1 MTSVSSMEFWWFLNL
16 RATLIAL
23 LLILF
28 FHLSKKFYSKFLPSS
43 STRRLPSSSSSST
56 SSSTPDSQSRI
67 PEIVSDSDLKFLIDN
82 LDEKLN
88 EDEKWENVIDKKTNF
103 LSYNAKCCRPK
114 DKPLK
119 YLSTTVFDSC
129 SPELLRD
136 FYMDNDYRKQWD
148 KTVIDHVQLQVDT
161 TNGIEI
167 GRTVKKFPLLTP
179 REYVLA
185 WRLWEGKDRT
195 FYCFTKPL
203 LCSGMIV
210 GIRNGGVPLS
220 LGSKPVA
227 GRDASEI
234 IMFHQEDAGLN
245 VEMAKLA
252 FSKGIWSYV
261 CKMDNAL
268 RKYFATNRPLTAP
281 SVSSVTL
288 IQKVPPELDMISGN
302 TLPAVSA
309 SMPTLEPVNGEP
321 REKRLSRIPSRRTVA
336 KSLLVAGGVL
346 CLSRGHASLGAKVA
360 VAFILTKLRKHCDS
374 SSQSRRTQGP

>member
-28 FHLSKKFYSKFLPSS
+28 FHLSKKFYSKFLPYS
-43 STRRLPSSSSSST
+43 STRRLPSSSSSS
-56 SSSTPDSQSRI
+56 SPLDSQSRI
-67 PEIVSDSDLKFLIDN
+67 PEIISDSDLKFLIDN

-103 LSYNAKCCRPK
+103 LSYNAKCCRTK

-119 YLSTTVFDSC
+119 YLSTTVFESC
-129 SPELLRD
+129 SPVLLRD

-148 KTVIDHVQLQVDT
+148 KTVIDHLQLQVNR

-195 FYCFTKPL
+195 FYCFTKECEHPSAPRHKKYVRVGYFR
-203 LCSGMIV
+203 SGWQ
-210 GIRNGGVPLS
+210 IRKG
-220 LGSKPVA
+220 KE
-227 GRDASEI
+227 ASEI
-234 IMFHQEDAGLN
+234 RMFHQEDAGLN
-245 VEMAKLA
+245 VEMEKLA

-268 RKYFATNRPLTAP
+268 RKYSAINRPLTTP

-288 IQKVPPELDMISGN
+288 IQKVPPELEMISGS

-321 REKRLSRIPSRRTVA
+321 REKKLSRIPSKRTVA

-346 CLSRGHASLGAKVA
+346 CLSRGHVGLGAKVA
-360 VAFILTKLRKHCDS
+360 MAFILTKLRKHCDS
-374 SSQSRRTQGP
+374 SSQSRRTQGT